1 MSPMQPMQSPDAGTQ
16 DLRTAAAD
24 FTWMVTRFATD
35 TAGVAD
41 AIAVSSDGLLIAV
54 SRPEDRA
61 SSERLAAIVSGLTSL
76 AAGAAGHYG
85 LGSLR
90 KVIIDMEDGHLLVS
104 SIGSGCVLGV
114 VTAKDAKLG
123 NVAYEMTLFGNRVGA
138 VLNPQLIIELKNS
151 VTAAGV
157 TT

>member
-1 MSPMQPMQSPDAGTQ
+1 MSPSQTPEAST

-24 FTWMVTRFATD
+24 FTWMVSRFAAE

-76 AAGAAGHYG
+76 AGGAAGHYG
-85 LGSLR
+85 LGQLR

-104 SIGSGCVLGV
+104 TIGSGCVLGV
-114 VTAKDAKLG
+114 VTAKDAKHTKHASTRRSSHSLRP
-123 NVAYEMTLFGNRVGA
+123 LR
-138 VLNPQLIIELKNS
+138 
-151 VTAAGV
+151 
-157 TT
+157 

>member
-1 MSPMQPMQSPDAGTQ
+1 MSPSQTPEAST

-24 FTWMVTRFATD
+24 FTWMVSRFAAE

-76 AAGAAGHYG
+76 AGGAAGHYG
-85 LGSLR
+85 LGQLR
-90 KVIIDMEDGHLLVS
+90 KVIIDMEEGHLLVS
-104 SIGSGCVLGV
+104 TIGSGCVLGV

-123 NVAYEMTLFGNRVGA
+123 NVAYEMTLFGNRVGSA
-138 VLNPQLIIELKNS
+138 LSPQLIIELKNS

>member
-1 MSPMQPMQSPDAGTQ
+1 MTAAANTDTEG
-16 DLRTAAAD
+16 LRAAAAD
-24 FTWMVTRFATD
+24 FTWMVSRFAAD

-85 LGSLR
+85 LGPLR

-104 SIGSGCVLGV
+104 AIGNGSVLGV
-114 VTAKDAKLG
+114 ITSRDAKLG

-138 VLNPQLIIELKNS
+138 VLNPQLIMELKNN

-157 TT
+157 AT

>member
-1 MSPMQPMQSPDAGTQ
+1 VTAEVQHADPHTFNWLLANFVRHTDGVRDA
-16 DLRTAAAD
+16 
-24 FTWMVTRFATD
+24 V
-35 TAGVAD
+35 
-41 AIAVSSDGLLIAV
+41 AVSSDGLLIAV

-76 AAGAAGHYG
+76 AGGAAGHYG
-85 LGSLR
+85 LGQLR

-104 SIGSGCVLGV
+104 TIGSGCVLGV

-123 NVAYEMTLFGNRVGA
+123 NVAYEMTLFGNRVGT
-138 VLNPQLIIELKNS
+138 VLSPQLIMELKNS